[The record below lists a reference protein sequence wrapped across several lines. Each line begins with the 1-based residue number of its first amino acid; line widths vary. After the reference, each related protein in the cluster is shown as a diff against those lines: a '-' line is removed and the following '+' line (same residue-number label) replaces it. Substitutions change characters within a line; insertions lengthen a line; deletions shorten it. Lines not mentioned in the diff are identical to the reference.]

1 LYQREDDKE
10 EVVARRLQVYSEQ
23 TAPIINYYSKLGLL
37 KSISAVG
44 GVEEITQLAITSIS
58 K

>member
-44 GVEEITQLAITSIS
+44 DVKEITHLAITSIS

>member
-23 TAPIINYYSKLGLL
+23 TAPIINYYSNLGLL
-37 KSISAVG
+37 KSISAIG
-44 GVEEITQLAITSIS
+44 GVKEITQLAISSIS